1 MAQVSRGR
9 RLMGEINVVPY
20 IDVMLVL
27 LIIFMITAPLL
38 NQGVRVNLPKAHAQ
52 PLPTKSAKDPV
63 ILTVNGGGQLF
74 LNIASD
80 PNSPVDSDTVVTQV
94 SGALQNDPDRAI
106 LVKADKSV
114 TYGTVM
120 QAMVILQRAGAD
132 KVGMVADPLPP
143 SPRAGS

>member
-38 NQGVRVNLPKAHAQ
+38 NQGVKVNLPKAHAE

-63 ILTVNGGGQLF
+63 VLTVDGGGRLF

-80 PNSPVDSDTVVTQV
+80 PQAAQEPDAIQAQV
-94 SGALQNDPDRAI
+94 SAALQNDPERAV
-106 LVKADKSV
+106 LVKADRSV
-114 TYGTVM
+114 PYGTVM
-120 QAMVILQRAGAD
+120 QAMVMLQRAGAS

-143 SPRAGS
+143 SRPGS

>member
-38 NQGVRVNLPKAHAQ
+38 NQGVKVNLPKAHAE

-80 PNSPVDSDTVVTQV
+80 PNAPVDSDTVVTQV
-94 SGALQNDPDRAI
+94 GEALQNDPDRAV
-106 LVKADKSV
+106 LVKADRSV

>member
-9 RLMGEINVVPY
+9 KLMGEINVVPY

-27 LIIFMITAPLL
+27 LVIFMITAPLL
-38 NQGVRVNLPKAHAQ
+38 NQGVKVNLPKAHAE

-63 ILTVNGGGQLF
+63 ILTVDAGGRLF

-80 PNSPVDSDTVVTQV
+80 PSAALDSDAVQGQV
-94 SGALQNDPDRAI
+94 SGALQSDPDRAV

-114 TYGTVM
+114 SYGVVM
-120 QAMVILQRAGAD
+120 QAMVILQRAGAN

-143 SPRAGS
+143 SPPPGS

>member
-1 MAQVSRGR
+1 
-9 RLMGEINVVPY
+9 
-20 IDVMLVL
+20 
-27 LIIFMITAPLL
+27 
-38 NQGVRVNLPKAHAQ
+38 
-52 PLPTKSAKDPV
+52 
-63 ILTVNGGGQLF
+63 
-74 LNIASD
+74 
-80 PNSPVDSDTVVTQV
+80 VDSDTVVTQV

>member
-38 NQGVRVNLPKAHAQ
+38 NQGVKVNLPKAHAE

-63 ILTVNGGGQLF
+63 VLTVDGGGRLF

-80 PNSPVDSDTVVTQV
+80 PQAAQDPDAIQAQV
-94 SGALQNDPDRAI
+94 SAALQNDPERAV
-106 LVKADKSV
+106 LVKADRSV
-114 TYGTVM
+114 PYGTVM
-120 QAMVILQRAGAD
+120 QAMVMLQRAGAS

-143 SPRAGS
+143 SRPGS